1 MTGLVLSGGQS
12 RRMGTDKGMLLAENK
27 SWVQIA
33 FDKLSQLVP
42 QIVISVNAT
51 QRPLYASQF
60 EDSLVVT
67 DNDSIAVNGPLH
79 GLLSVHLLYPEEDLL
94 LLACDMVSMEKIV
107 LSGLVQNFHNQPGH
121 ECYVYK
127 NDNGYQPMAGIY
139 TAGLLAKILQQ
150 VRSGFLH
157 KFSMK
162 HVLDNADTCVI
173 SLPGN
178 WNPFFVNYNY
188 KEDIDFQ

>member
-12 RRMGTDKGMLLAENK
+12 RRMGTDKGMLVAENK
-27 SWVQIA
+27 SWVQTA
-33 FDKLSQLVP
+33 FDKLSQFVP
-42 QIVISVNAT
+42 RVVISVNAI

-60 EDSLVVT
+60 EDDLVIA
-67 DNDSIAVNGPLH
+67 DDDSVAVNGPLH
-79 GLLSVHLLYPEEDLL
+79 GLLSVHLRYPEEDLL

-107 LSGLVQNFHNQPGH
+107 LSALVENFYNQPGH
-121 ECYVYK
+121 DCYVFK

-139 TAGLLAKILQQ
+139 TAGLLAKLLQQ
-150 VRSGFLH
+150 VQAGILH

-162 HVLDNADTCVI
+162 HVLDNADTFV
-173 SLPGN
+173 SNLPVN
-178 WNPFFVNYNY
+178 WNTFFVNYNY

>member
-1 MTGLVLSGGQS
+1 MIGLVLSGGQS
-12 RRMGTDKGMLLAENK
+12 RRMGTDKGLLVVENK

-33 FDKLSQLVP
+33 FDKLSAVVP
-42 QIVISVNAT
+42 RVIISVNTVQYA
-51 QRPLYASQF
+51 LYASQF
-60 EDSLVVT
+60 ETDLVVA

-79 GLLSVHLLYPEEDLL
+79 GLLSVHLKYPEDELL

-107 LSGLVQNFHNQPGH
+107 LSGLLESFRDQPGH

-139 TAGLLAKILQQ
+139 TAGLLAKLLQQAQDGILQ
-150 VRSGFLH
+150 

-162 HVLDNADTCVI
+162 HVLDTANSCI
-173 SLPGN
+173 LNLPVD
-178 WNPFFVNYNY
+178 WNPYFVNYNY